1 MPLCRDFEELTVA
14 SALVK
19 RLFGLN
25 RDIDPTIFSSPVNVV
40 ASVGFNVGSDR
51 LRLAQPFGSDH
62 LSINL
67 GMLDEPVFD

>member
-1 MPLCRDFEELTVA
+1 MPRCRDFEEPTVA

-25 RDIDPTIFSSPVNVV
+25 RDIDPTIFGSSVNVV
-40 ASVGFNVGSDR
+40 ATVGCNVGSDR
-51 LRLAQPFGSDH
+51 LRLAQPFGSDN

-67 GMLDEPVFD
+67 GMLDESVFD